1 MKKRDFISLIA
12 YTVSLLVLALGM
24 CFYTL
29 PEWEMTTLGM
39 PLSVAGL
46 LLLALSWVLQRKLAG
61 KGAPKFDWKQIV
73 KVIYCVFALLVFG
86 GGFALVTTGNFV
98 LGLILGLVGLILVI
112 GMIPVTVSLKN

>member
-1 MKKRDFISLIA
+1 MKKRDFISSIA

-61 KGAPKFDWKQIV
+61 KGGPKFDWKQIV

-98 LGLILGLVGLILVI
+98 LGLVLGLVGLILVI
-112 GMIPVTVSLKN
+112 GMIPVTVGLKN